1 MKNRRKSKYYFE
13 RSGGSPE
20 PVLTEIKRQVHFSE
34 VDALGIVWHGRYPS
48 YFEEGFEELGRLC
61 GLTYKDFYKAGLRA
75 PIAELHI
82 DYFKPLRLAE
92 EFTIRSVLVW
102 DIASRLNTEFYLIK
116 GDGSIATSGY
126 TVQVF
131 TYADSEEVCLVSP
144 DLLRKCRERWKAGE
158 FHNIK

>member
-1 MKNRRKSKYYFE
+1 MKKRRELKCYFE
-13 RSGGSPE
+13 RSSGSPE
-20 PVLTEIKRQVHFSE
+20 PVLTEIKRLVRFSE

-48 YFEEGFEELGRLC
+48 YFEEGSEKLGRLC
-61 GLTYKDFYKAGLRA
+61 GLTYKDFYDAGLRA

-92 EFTIRSVLVW
+92 EFTIRSALIW
-102 DIASRLNTEFYLIK
+102 DSASRLNTEYYLLK
-116 GDGSIATSGY
+116 GDGSIATRGY

-131 TYADSEEVCLVSP
+131 TYADSGEVCLVSP
-144 DLLRKCRERWKAGE
+144 DMLQKCRERWKAGE